1 MNTMENVFE
10 QLLAASGSSTV
21 KESLVC
27 LIETAKTSDGRLD
40 LACKRIVVP
49 VLRLCQSPPS
59 AEELFLSIK
68 LLRNLCAGEIKNQ
81 DLFIHQNGV
90 AIILALIKS
99 MGFVSSSS
107 DYRTLHMVLQVL
119 GNVSLAGEQHRG
131 VIWREMFPFGFLDI
145 VRVQSKETCDTLS
158 MVIYT
163 CVEGSNKSSVELLGD
178 AGLDIVVEIIRTAT
192 IVGYKEHWVKWLLFK
207 ICFEDSY
214 FSPLF
219 SKLSPVAEDENS
231 DMNVAGMNSFGAEQ
245 ALLLGILAE
254 ILNEQL
260 GDIVV
265 SNEFSLFLFKILR
278 NVVGVVDFSTRGKSR
293 LPTGSADVDIIGYSL
308 SLLRDISA
316 CQGQNVKNQGEDA
329 VDMLVSAGLVKF
341 LIRLLRDLEP
351 PAIIRKVAVDN
362 NKVEDSTSKSS
373 KYQSPYIGFRKDL
386 VAIIGN
392 CSYCRKHV
400 QDEIREQDGI
410 LLLLQQN
417 VTDEDSP
424 FLREWGIWSM
434 RNVFKGNEENQK
446 LVAQLELQRSVDT
459 PEITEMG
466 LRVEIDPK
474 TQRPKLVNA

>member
-1 MNTMENVFE
+1 MDTMENVFE

-21 KESLVC
+21 KESLEC
-27 LIETAKTSDGRLD
+27 LIDTAKTSDGRLD
-40 LACKRIVVP
+40 LACKHIVVL

-68 LLRNLCAGEIKNQ
+68 LLRNLCAGEMKNQ

-90 AIILALIKS
+90 TIILALINS

-107 DYRTLHMVLQVL
+107 DNRTLHMVLQLL
-119 GNVSLAGEQHRG
+119 GNVSLAGEQLQG
-131 VIWREMFPFGFLDI
+131 VIWREMFPFGFMDI
-145 VRVQSKETCDTLS
+145 ARVQSKETCDTLS

-178 AGLDIVVEIIRTAT
+178 AGLDIVVEIIRTVT
-192 IVGYKEHWVKWLLFK
+192 IVGYKEHWVKLLLFK

-214 FSPLF
+214 FSPLY

-231 DMNVAGMNSFGAEQ
+231 DMNVAGINSFGAEQ
-245 ALLLGILAE
+245 ALLLSILAE
-254 ILNEQL
+254 ILNQQL

-265 SNEFSLFLFKILR
+265 SNEFPLFLFKILR
-278 NVVGVVDFSTRGKSR
+278 NVVGVVDFSTRGKSH
-293 LPTGSADVDIIGYSL
+293 LPTGSADVDIMGYSL

-351 PAIIRKVAVDN
+351 PAIIRKGTVDS
-362 NKVEDSTSKSS
+362 NKVDDSTS

-392 CSYCRKHV
+392 CSYRRKHV

-434 RNVFKGNEENQK
+434 RNVFEGNEENQK

>member
-21 KESLVC
+21 KESLDC

-40 LACKRIVVP
+40 LACKSIVVP

-107 DYRTLHMVLQVL
+107 DNRTLHMVLQLL
-119 GNVSLAGEQHRG
+119 GNVSLAGEQHRD
-131 VIWREMFPFGFLDI
+131 VIWREMFPLGFLDI
-145 VRVQSKETCDTLS
+145 ASVQSKETCDTLS

-163 CVEGSNKSSVELLGD
+163 CVECSSKSSVELLGD

-192 IVGYKEHWVKWLLFK
+192 I
-207 ICFEDSY
+207 DSF

-231 DMNVAGMNSFGAEQ
+231 DTSVAGINSFGAEQ

-293 LPTGSADVDIIGYSL
+293 LPTGSSDVDVMGYSL

-351 PAIIRKVAVDN
+351 PAILRKVAVDN

-392 CSYCRKHV
+392 CSYRRKHV

-434 RNVFKGNEENQK
+434 RNVFEGNEENQK